1 MMKRNTVLTAP
12 GRWVR
17 GFTMIELMIVV
28 ALGAIVLALAAPSFT
43 TTLAK
48 KRMEGVASELG
59 TDIQYARSEA
69 VQRNA
74 SIRIIFGSNCYTI
87 HTVGTTDATD
97 CATLGTGAVSLKS
110 VILPAGS
117 AALAFTSYN
126 SKAFIEFEPVRG
138 MAADIGGADS
148 SGRVDVTS
156 GSGSWQL
163 RADVTHMGRVR
174 NCSPNSSIPGM
185 PACS

>member
-1 MMKRNTVLTAP
+1 MSRHCVSWRTA
-12 GRWVR
+12 RSR
-17 GFTMIELMIVV
+17 GFTMIELMIVI
-28 ALGAIVLALAAPSFT
+28 ALAAIVLALAVPSFT
-43 TTLAK
+43 ATLAK

-74 SIRIIFGSNCYTI
+74 PVRIIVGSNCYTI
-87 HTVGTTDATD
+87 HTVGTTNATSCTLLITD
-97 CATLGTGAVSLKS
+97 GVPLKALTVQDGATAF
-110 VILPAGS
+110 
-117 AALAFTSYN
+117 AFTSNN

-138 MAADIGGADS
+138 MAADSAGADS

-156 GSGSWQL
+156 SSGPWQL
-163 RADVTHMGRVR
+163 RAEVTQMGRVR

-185 PACS
+185 PPC